1 MRSCHLRLSSN
12 QFRTI
17 NIWNM
22 KQRCAGYDSISLPQL
37 ERVIIIYCSKRSCE
51 RDASW
56 MLQKRVAEENTA
68 RKLLVLPLARIERHE
83 RISRKALNKRVTAGR
98 VFFETQ
104 A

>member
-1 MRSCHLRLSSN
+1 M
-12 QFRTI
+12 
-17 NIWNM
+17 
-22 KQRCAGYDSISLPQL
+22 
-37 ERVIIIYCSKRSCE
+37 IYCSKRSCE